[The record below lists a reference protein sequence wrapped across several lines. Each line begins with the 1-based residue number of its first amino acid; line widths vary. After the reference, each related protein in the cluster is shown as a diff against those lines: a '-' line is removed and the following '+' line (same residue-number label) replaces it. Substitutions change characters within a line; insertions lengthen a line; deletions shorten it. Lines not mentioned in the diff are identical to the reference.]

1 MLKILIVIY
10 YSCTLLNY
18 SVILIFA
25 YLHSQDELDKCI
37 SCVSYFHDFNVLC
50 PLQSQFTG
58 DKLSPIN
65 QSEAKFPAQGCPGC
79 PGVIWLARCHL
90 AGKISLNRQISAIF
104 FKISDILFPPACD
117 ATLRLSA
124 D

>member
-10 YSCTLLNY
+10 YSCTLNY

-25 YLHSQDELDKCI
+25 YLHSQDELDKSI

-65 QSEAKFPAQGCPGC
+65 QSEAKFPA
-79 PGVIWLARCHL
+79 GVPWLPWRNL
-90 AGKISLNRQISAIF
+90 VSQVSFGWQNIIE
-104 FKISDILFPPACD
+104 
-117 ATLRLSA
+117 
-124 D
+124 